1 MIFKGQAITVDVKDQ
16 IATLTFDL
24 QGESV
29 NKFNTLTLGEL
40 SQAIDAIVADSS
52 IRGLLVRSAK
62 SVFIVGADI
71 TEFGELF
78 GTKSEAEIV
87 DTILETNLGIF
98 NRVEDLPFP
107 TVTAI
112 NGLALGGGMEMCLTT
127 DFRVMADSAKI
138 GFPEVNLGIIPGYG
152 GTVRSSRIMGGDNA
166 VEWVAGGKQYKAA
179 DSLAVGIVDA
189 VVSVDQVEAAALD
202 LLQRAIAGEFDIKA
216 LRAVKTGPVQLDD
229 TELLMAYTTG
239 KAVVAQQSPKG
250 MIAPITAVKAMEKHA
265 KLSRDEALKV
275 EAEQLAKLATGE
287 VSRNLIGIFL
297 GDQQLMKK
305 AKQTAKGSAPITQAA
320 VLGAGIMG
328 GGIAYQSASTGT
340 PIIMKDIVQSS
351 IDTGMNE
358 AGKLLSKQV
367 KRGRSTPEKMAA
379 TLSKITPTLDY
390 ASIDNAEMIVEAVV
404 ENEKIK
410 KAVLSELETLVDDN
424 TVIASNTSTI
434 RITELASALQ
444 RPQNFCGMHFFNPVH
459 AMPLVEIIRGAQSSD
474 ETVART
480 VSYALSMGKKPVVVN
495 DCPGFLVNRILFA
508 YFAGYVQLLKDGAD
522 FIAVDKALEKYGWPM
537 GPAYLCDV
545 VGIDTCVHAGH
556 VMADGFPD
564 RMKQT
569 YKTALEIMVEN
580 ERYGQKNGKGFFS
593 YEPDKRG
600 APKKT
605 YDETTRE
612 LLAPYVEPAKEF
624 SDEEMVE
631 RLMVPFCLEAVS
643 CLEDNIVDTAVELDM
658 ALVYGVG
665 FPPFR
670 GGAIRY
676 IENMGL
682 AQFCET
688 ADKYAE
694 LGPLYQPS
702 EKLRAMAGAGE
713 SFFA

>member
-1 MIFKGQAITVDVKDQ
+1 MIFQGQAITVDVDNH

-29 NKFNTLTLGEL
+29 NKFNVLTLGEL
-40 SQAIDAIVADSS
+40 GKAIDAIKAASGVQ
-52 IRGLLVRSAK
+52 GLLIRSAK

-78 GTKSEAEIV
+78 GSRSEEEITEV
-87 DTILETNLGIF
+87 ILETNTTLF
-98 NRVEDLPFP
+98 NAIEDLPFP
-107 TVTAI
+107 TVAAI
-112 NGLALGGGMEMCLTT
+112 NGLALGGGLELCLAT
-127 DFRVMADSAKI
+127 DFRVMADNTKI

-152 GTVRSSRIMGGDNA
+152 GSVRSPRLIGGDNA
-166 VEWVAGGKQYKAA
+166 VEWVSGGKQYKAA
-179 DSLAVGIVDA
+179 DALAVGMVDA
-189 VVSVDQVEAAALD
+189 VVAVDKVDEAAAD
-202 LLQRAIAGEFDIKA
+202 LLRRAIAGEFDYQRR
-216 LRAVKTGPVQLDD
+216 RAVKTGPVQLDD

-250 MIAPITAVKAMEKHA
+250 MIAPITAVKTMEKHA
-265 KLSRDEALKV
+265 KLGRDDALKI
-275 EAEQLAKLATGE
+275 EAQALAKLAVGE
-287 VSRNLIGIFL
+287 VSHNLIGIFL

-305 AKQTAKGSAPITQAA
+305 AKQSAKTAQSIEQAA

-340 PIIMKDIVQSS
+340 PIIMKDIVQAS

-367 KRGRSTPEKMAA
+367 NRGRMTPEKMAA
-379 TLSKITPTLDY
+379 TLSLISPTLNY
-390 ASIDNAEMIVEAVV
+390 SSIDSAQMIVEAVV

-410 KAVLSELETLVDDN
+410 KSVLSELETLVSDD

-459 AMPLVEIIRGAQSSD
+459 RMPLVEIIRGEQSSD
-474 ETVART
+474 ETIART

-522 FIAVDKALEKYGWPM
+522 FVAVDKAAETFGWPM

-545 VGIDTCVHAGH
+545 VGIDTCVHAGS
-556 VMADGFPD
+556 VMAEGFPD
-564 RMKQT
+564 RMKQQ
-569 YKTALEIMVEN
+569 YKTAMEVMVDA
-580 ERYGQKNGKGFFS
+580 ERFGQKNGKGFFL
-593 YEPDKRG
+593 YEQDKRG
-600 APKKT
+600 APKKV

-612 LLAPYVEPAKEF
+612 LLAPHVDAPASFE
-624 SDEEMVE
+624 DQEMVE

-658 ALVYGVG
+658 ALIYGVG

-676 IENMGL
+676 MENMGL
-682 AQFCET
+682 AAFCEM
-688 ADKYAE
+688 ADKYAS

-702 EKLRAMAGAGE
+702 EKLRAMAAAGD
-713 SFFA
+713 SFF